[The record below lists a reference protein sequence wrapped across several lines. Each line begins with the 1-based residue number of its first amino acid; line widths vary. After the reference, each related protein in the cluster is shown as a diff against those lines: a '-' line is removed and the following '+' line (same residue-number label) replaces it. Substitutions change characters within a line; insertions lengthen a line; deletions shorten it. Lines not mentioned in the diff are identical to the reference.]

1 MTCMLSKDDLFPS
14 FHEVKEQNTED
25 GCAQLVFLSCPSLE
39 NQVHTTLERISQFSN
54 RCNQPNKI
62 WGDMKREGNH
72 FCFSRVYMGNV
83 CFPENNPCLSV
94 TPGCPFLGSGSVV
107 FPGKHSLGHLRL
119 GLLIKATETSW
130 EKQSSYHAS
139 ATLHHFLCKFTEANR
154 NLQDTQWNNTLVAKH
169 ETCFYHGSSFS
180 MIGDQF

>member
-72 FCFSRVYMGNV
+72 FCFSREITLA
-83 CFPENNPCLSV
+83 FLLLQAAL
-94 TPGCPFLGSGSVV
+94 FLGLGVLFSLVSIPLVIYDWAYSSSGDEGHWDQLRKAVKLSRISN
-107 FPGKHSLGHLRL
+107 PSSLPLQVYR
-119 GLLIKATETSW
+119 S
-130 EKQSSYHAS
+130 KQ
-139 ATLHHFLCKFTEANR
+139 KFTR
-154 NLQDTQWNNTLVAKH
+154 YTMK
-169 ETCFYHGSSFS
+169 
-180 MIGDQF
+180 

>member
-1 MTCMLSKDDLFPS
+1 MTCMLLKDDLFPS

-94 TPGCPFLGSGSVV
+94 TPGCPFLGSGSIV

-119 GLLIKATETSW
+119 GLLIKWWRRPLRPAEKSSQVITHQQPFITSSASLQKQTEIYKIDNEIILW
-130 EKQSSYHAS
+130 
-139 ATLHHFLCKFTEANR
+139 
-154 NLQDTQWNNTLVAKH
+154 
-169 ETCFYHGSSFS
+169 
-180 MIGDQF
+180 